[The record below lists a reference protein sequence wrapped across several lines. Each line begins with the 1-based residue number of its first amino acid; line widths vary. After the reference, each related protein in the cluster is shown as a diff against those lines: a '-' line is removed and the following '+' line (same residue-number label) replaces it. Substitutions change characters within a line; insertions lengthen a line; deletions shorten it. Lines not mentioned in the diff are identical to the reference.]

1 MNAPL
6 LRHAFREEDFDAVF
20 ALYRAAMG
28 AHVARAFGWDEAFQ
42 RDNLLRS
49 LRSPAARVARDAN
62 GVVAFSVTRPKGAAC
77 EIFLLC
83 VDAAFRRRRLGR
95 RMIMQIDRDAG
106 EADALVGSI
115 LPGNDVAGFYARLG
129 FAIHP
134 REDGGA
140 RIERARVR
148 PPEALVRSRFDEP
161 STRLRAARLQAPR
174 RARASG
180 RWRRVGGP

>member
-1 MNAPL
+1 VTGAVVS
-6 LRHAFREEDFDAVF
+6 AVFRDEDFEPVF

-42 RDNLLRS
+42 RENLLRS
-49 LRSPAARVARDAN
+49 LRSPGARVARDA
-62 GVVAFSVTRPKGAAC
+62 GRVVAFSVTRPKGAAC

-83 VDAAFRRRRLGR
+83 VDAAFRRRGLGQ
-95 RMIMQIDRDAG
+95 RMIAQIDRDAG

-140 RIERARVR
+140 HIERARVR
-148 PPEALVRSRFDEP
+148 PPDALGRSRFD
-161 STRLRAARLQAPR
+161 
-174 RARASG
+174 
-180 RWRRVGGP
+180 